1 MQVRLQ
7 GKADAG
13 NPDKDLEGCSSYIA
27 SNLRNGYAAASSH
40 SGKSLLRNI
49 INWKG
54 RKSLSNRFGIKSQN
68 KDLGWNQTAML
79 YETFFSF
86 SEEQLPFQPHVKC
99 F

>member
-1 MQVRLQ
+1 MLAIQTRIW
-7 GKADAG
+7 KDALVTQPATSG
-13 NPDKDLEGCSSYIA
+13 MDIQQPPHIQENFCS
-27 SNLRNGYAAASSH
+27 GT
-40 SGKSLLRNI
+40 LLTE
-49 INWKG
+49 
-54 RKSLSNRFGIKSQN
+54 KSLSNRFGIKSQN